1 MANLDPEKVETQPGN
16 TLKYDSPDDQRL
28 IRKVDVRLLPIL
40 TLLYLLSFLD
50 RTNIA
55 NAKLDGLTTDLGVS
69 ASAYNTALAVYFIG
83 YVLFEIPPNV
93 CLLNA
98 HICGRVLTSHFS
110 GTLFF
115 RRSCN
120 SILFAHTS
128 IPHLSSDSLKR
139 FDPQFWLPSLTLVW
153 GIVSIAQGLVTNQAG
168 LFGIRFLLGMTE
180 AGLFPGVIYLFS
192 VYYLRQGRRER
203 SWRVAVFF
211 GGAALAGAFGGI
223 FAYAIGLMNGV
234 GGRKGWQWIFILE
247 GTLTVVV
254 SLVAYFVV
262 PTWSHKAKF
271 LTEEER
277 HRLIEKLQADSDAG
291 TEQSFQ
297 WSSVRSA
304 FEDHLVWAYA
314 FLFHGFSFVLYSFSF
329 FLPTIIADL
338 GFKTWQAQLSVMSV
352 PPNGVAALSVWGTV
366 WLSSRMNVRAP
377 FIITAGVVAIIG
389 YIILISS
396 TNPLVQYFSV
406 HVVAAGVY
414 TGNSLLL
421 SWPGENVSGQ
431 TKRAVAVATQIMIGD
446 IGAIAGCLIYRP
458 SLSTHLYRKPNLI
471 AIGYV
476 LFAILM
482 ATYLWVMMAREN
494 KRREVVLANNKGDDR
509 VETDEERL
517 RLGDRSIH
525 YRYQL

>member
-1 MANLDPEKVETQPGN
+1 MTNPDSEEKSSQVETQLSN
-16 TLKYDSPDDQRL
+16 TLKYDSPEDRRL
-28 IRKVDVRLLPIL
+28 RRKVDARLLPIL

-55 NAKLDGLTTDLGVS
+55 NAKLDGLTTDLGMS
-69 ASAYNTALAVYFIG
+69 ASAYNAALALYFAG
-83 YVLFEIPPNV
+83 YVIFEIPANV
-93 CLLNA
+93 CQLN
-98 HICGRVLTSHFS
+98 
-110 GTLFF
+110 
-115 RRSCN
+115 
-120 SILFAHTS
+120 
-128 IPHLSSDSLKR
+128 R

-168 LFGIRFLLGMTE
+168 LFGIRFLLGLAE
-180 AGLFPGVIYLFS
+180 AGLFPGVVYLFS
-192 VYYLRQGRRER
+192 VYYLRRER

-211 GGAALAGAFGGI
+211 GGAALAGAFGGV

-247 GTLTVVV
+247 GILTAVV
-254 SLVAYFVV
+254 SLAAYFVV

-277 HRLIEKLQADSDAG
+277 SRLVEKLQADSDAG
-291 TEQSFQ
+291 MDQSFQ

-314 FLFHGFSFVLYSFSF
+314 FLFHGFSFVQYSFSF

-338 GFKTWQAQLSVMSV
+338 GFQTWQAQLLTV
-352 PPNGVAALSVWGTV
+352 PPNTVASFSVWGTV
-366 WLSSRMNVRAP
+366 WLSSRLNVRAP
-377 FIITAGVVAIIG
+377 FIIIAGVVAIIGKESFCMNIMYELIHFPG

-396 TNPLVQYFSV
+396 TNRE
-406 HVVAAGVY
+406 H
-414 TGNSLLL
+414 
-421 SWPGENVSGQ
+421 WPGENVSGQ
-431 TKRAVAVATQIMIGD
+431 TKRAVAVAMQITIGD
-446 IGAIAGCLIYRP
+446 IGAIAGCLVYRP
-458 SLSTHLYRKPNLI
+458 TLSAHLYRKPNLI

-494 KRREVVLANNKGDDR
+494 KRREALLANSKEDDWL
-509 VETDEERL
+509 ETDEERI